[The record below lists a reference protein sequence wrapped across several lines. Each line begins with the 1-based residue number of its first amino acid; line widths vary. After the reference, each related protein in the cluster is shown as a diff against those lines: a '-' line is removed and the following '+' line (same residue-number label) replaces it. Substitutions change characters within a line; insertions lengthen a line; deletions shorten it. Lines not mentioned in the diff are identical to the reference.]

1 MFFGRETRS
10 LCSLVRPH
18 RMPGHLLTFELP
30 NDGGELLIHADPA
43 GVRYL
48 ASALTRL
55 AQHAEAGRKEHIHLM
70 TKDWSGHE
78 LSSVAL
84 DSERAYYIR
93 SRFTDG
99 PREG

>member
-1 MFFGRETRS
+1 
-10 LCSLVRPH
+10 
-18 RMPGHLLTFELP
+18 
-30 NDGGELLIHADPA
+30 
-43 GVRYL
+43 VRYL